1 MPRCSSREPLNTQ
14 FPISPRQG
22 VPAEPR
28 TRRPLAGALVL
39 MVACAVTVVS
49 GCQLFQIPAYMEE
62 SRRRSSTR
70 TIEPEYTG
78 LQGKSFAV
86 VVDADMFI
94 QADDPRVVPEIMVR
108 AAERLR
114 EHAGGSAYIPG
125 QLVMAELLNRP
136 GWSMMNR
143 GELAKM
149 LGVERL
155 VVIELQEYRLR
166 DRGNRYVWNAVASG
180 AVAVYEA
187 DSNFPDEAAFRR
199 AVRVRF
205 PNTEGESAENL
216 NADMVNSILLKR
228 FLDRSTWPMYRHEEP
243 YYPEY

>member
-1 MPRCSSREPLNTQ
+1 MARALAL
-14 FPISPRQG
+14 
-22 VPAEPR
+22 VA
-28 TRRPLAGALVL
+28 AGAVGV
-39 MVACAVTVVS
+39 MT

-62 SRRRSSTR
+62 SRRRTSTR

-114 EHAGGSAYIPG
+114 EHAGASAYIPG

-143 GELAKM
+143 GELARL
-149 LGVERL
+149 LGVQRL

-187 DSNFPDEAAFRR
+187 DGNFPDEAAFRR
-199 AVRVRF
+199 AVRVRY
-205 PNTEGESAENL
+205 PNSEGDSTDNL
-216 NADMVNSILLKR
+216 NADIVNSILLKR
-228 FLDRSTWPMYRHEEP
+228 FLDRATWPLYRHEEP